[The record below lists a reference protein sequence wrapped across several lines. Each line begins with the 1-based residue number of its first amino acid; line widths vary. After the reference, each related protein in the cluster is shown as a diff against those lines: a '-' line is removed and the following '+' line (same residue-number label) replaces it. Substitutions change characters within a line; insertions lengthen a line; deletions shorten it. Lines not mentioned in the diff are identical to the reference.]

1 MFFKEEFQ
9 INYLDLITSEERK
22 TSTLLETWAQ
32 WLITK
37 IRIWQIGQS
46 NYMLENLANTALA
59 KKTMLTPSALS
70 YVYNTWSWP
79 DGLRVVLLCDLP
91 AKLTPPD

>member
-9 INYLDLITSEERK
+9 IRYLNLITSEKQK

-46 NYMLENLANTALA
+46 NYMLEKPGKHCLSQENKVNTI
-59 KKTMLTPSALS
+59 
-70 YVYNTWSWP
+70 
-79 DGLRVVLLCDLP
+79 G
-91 AKLTPPD
+91 AKLCL